1 MLLLLLKGAAGSVVE
16 PPAPEPTPAGHGFVM
31 TDTAPRLWW
40 QRKPKGMPEE
50 EARTRIRRV
59 ARKIQRIAKQQI
71 EQQPEPTRR
80 QREVIA
86 SAIAQDLAQMP
97 GFDWTAVHRAILIG
111 LKMEM
116 ARQTEAEQHERERL
130 QAESIRAHWRREDEA
145 IALLLLSA

>member
-1 MLLLLLKGAAGSVVE
+1 MLLLLLRGATGSVVE

-40 QRKPKGMPEE
+40 QRKPKAMPEE
-50 EARTRIRRV
+50 EASRRIRRV
-59 ARKIQRIAKQQI
+59 ARKIQRIAR
-71 EQQPEPTRR
+71 EQAEQNPEPTRR

-111 LKMEM
+111 LQLEQ
-116 ARQTEAEQHERERL
+116 ARKAEQHERERL
-130 QAESIRAHWRREDEA
+130 QAEAIRAHRRREDEA
-145 IALLLLSA
+145 ITLLLLSA